1 MMEKISKQMS
11 GMAINIMNLL
21 DNY

>member
-1 MMEKISKQMS
+1 MEKISKQMS